1 MRCWLGL
8 LAAANASLFQ
18 YFRRHREPVKDAIP
32 AAIAS
37 TTVRANASGHF
48 PFDWKRLTLCEVL
61 RKRGRQ
67 QKTPGGH
74 ALLVYATDQRYLDGV
89 QTKAH
94 RALSLRY
101 AFSKKLRYCTKKK
114 LRLFAL
120 LGRFN
125 EEKTCPLSQNFCHQ
139 MLRVAGL
146 AALLDRRGPEG
157 QKFESVT
164 YADLDTVPVDFTVT
178 PAHYLALASSA
189 DLIGSANAAGMPILM
204 NSGLLIVRNTAWSR
218 SVLLEAWWRRRAQT
232 PDQLSLWE
240 ALFEGWGDAY
250 TFANYAAGHREALLR
265 LLQQRLGGPCAASET
280 CQNILERT
288 GCLAA
293 PLQVGRVL
301 LLPARFAIG
310 ALPPL
315 QADHVHARPWFCH
328 KKCGRS
334 TRRRLG
340 GHSWGRHGRRT
351 NDTSFARCR
360 NATAGFVCRCAD
372 VADTHC
378 SAVGSG
384 DGVLCPRE

>member
-1 MRCWLGL
+1 
-8 LAAANASLFQ
+8 
-18 YFRRHREPVKDAIP
+18 
-32 AAIAS
+32 
-37 TTVRANASGHF
+37 
-48 PFDWKRLTLCEVL
+48 
-61 RKRGRQ
+61 
-67 QKTPGGH
+67 
-74 ALLVYATDQRYLDGV
+74 
-89 QTKAH
+89 
-94 RALSLRY
+94 
-101 AFSKKLRYCTKKK
+101 
-114 LRLFAL
+114 
-120 LGRFN
+120 
-125 EEKTCPLSQNFCHQ
+125 

-146 AALLDRRGPEG
+146 AALLDRRGPKG
-157 QKFESVT
+157 QRASVT

-240 ALFEGWGDAY
+240 ALFEGWGDAH

-310 ALPPL
+310 SLPPL

-328 KKCGRS
+328 KKCGRVDGGASAPTGGAPTAAARTTRPSRAAATPRRASSAAAPTSS
-334 TRRRLG
+334 TR
-340 GHSWGRHGRRT
+340 T
-351 NDTSFARCR
+351 ARPSAR
-360 NATAGFVCRCAD
+360 ATASCVPVSSSFVGLFLSCVWPHLPSLGKNA
-372 VADTHC
+372 A
-378 SAVGSG
+378 A
-384 DGVLCPRE
+384 E

>member
-1 MRCWLGL
+1 MRL
-8 LAAANASLFQ
+8 LLLLHAANAGLFQ
-18 YFRRHREPVKDAIP
+18 YFRRHKARKDAIP

-37 TTVRANASGHF
+37 TIVRATRR
-48 PFDWKRLTLCEVL
+48 PLPVRLE
-61 RKRGRQ
+61 
-67 QKTPGGH
+67 PPH
-74 ALLVYATDQRYLDGV
+74 ALRGPAEAGKAAKGAGRPRAADLRDRPRYLDGV

-101 AFSKKLRYCTKKK
+101 AFSSKLRYCTKKK

-120 LGRFN
+120 LGRFH

-146 AALLDRRGPEG
+146 AALLDRRGPKG

-250 TFANYAAGHREALLR
+250 TFANYAAGHREALRR
-265 LLQQRLGGPCAASET
+265 LLRQQLGGPCAASET

-310 ALPPL
+310 SLPPL

-328 KKCGRS
+328 KKCGRVVG
-334 TRRRLG
+334 RRLG
-340 GHSWGRHGRRT
+340 GHSWGRHGRRAGT
-351 NDTSFARCR
+351 TRPSRAAATPRRASSAAAR
-360 NATAGFVCRCAD
+360 A
-372 VADTHC
+372 
-378 SAVGSG
+378 S
-384 DGVLCPRE
+384 